1 MKTTSRGNVTINST
15 DTSDNPI
22 VSVNWLL
29 TSTDQQLAVMG
40 VKRARALSASFGIA
54 DGPEVAPGP
63 AVQTDAQILQYVLA
77 SAAASHHVVAT
88 CKMGQAN
95 NTAAVVDSH
104 GRVLGGVSG
113 LRIVDASAMA
123 LLPPG
128 QPMATVCELARPPP
142 LRFPYGLPLALG
154 ADSLTVPLPPCRHA
168 RGEIGSGYFGW
179 TVVIRNT
186 WIWRVRG
193 VATYLDV

>member
-15 DTSDNPI
+15 DTSDNPV

-54 DGPEVAPGP
+54 NGPGVAPGP

-77 SAAASHHVVAT
+77 SAAASDHVVAT

-95 NTAAVVDSH
+95 DTAAVVNSH
-104 GRVLGGVSG
+104 GHVLGGGVGSEDRG
-113 LRIVDASAMA
+113 
-123 LLPPG
+123 
-128 QPMATVCELARPPP
+128 CER
-142 LRFPYGLPLALG
+142 
-154 ADSLTVPLPPCRHA
+154 D
-168 RGEIGSGYFGW
+168 
-179 TVVIRNT
+179 
-186 WIWRVRG
+186 G
-193 VATYLDV
+193 VAPTGAADGDGL